1 MHGTYLKKEDRDI
14 TGIKK
19 NATAEQIFHIHIYN
33 SIYKAEAIENII
45 ELLRYDGSPVD

>member
-19 NATAEQIFHIHIYN
+19 MRPRNRFFIY
-33 SIYKAEAIENII
+33 IYII
-45 ELLRYDGSPVD
+45 VYIRQKQ